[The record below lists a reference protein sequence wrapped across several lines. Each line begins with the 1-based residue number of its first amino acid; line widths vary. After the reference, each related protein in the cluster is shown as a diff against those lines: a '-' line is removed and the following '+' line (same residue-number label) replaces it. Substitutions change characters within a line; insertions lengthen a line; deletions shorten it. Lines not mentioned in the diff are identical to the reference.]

1 MFFEPSHSLDENEF
15 KLSENKSI
23 TFPIHI
29 HRSFEYFEQVYGST
43 EVTVGSKK
51 YVLNAGDAAL
61 IFPLQPHSYASIER
75 GRFKICIFSP
85 EMVSSFY
92 KKSNNMIPVNNQFR
106 FSLPENITLDNI
118 FHQKSLSYLICGEFE
133 RCREYI
139 EDTDKNGD
147 KLLISLLSFAEQNF
161 SNDCLLRDAAAK
173 IGYDYAYVSKF
184 FKRKTDMSFR
194 QYVNRLRI
202 IEGKKLLSSTADS
215 VEHVA
220 YACGFSSLRAF
231 DREFF
236 AQIGVTPSAY
246 RFSKKSTTV

>member
-1 MFFEPSHSLDENEF
+1 MTLAQLEAATARLGFTPSLDD
-15 KLSENKSI
+15 
-23 TFPIHI
+23 
-29 HRSFEYFEQVYGST
+29 G
-43 EVTVGSKK
+43 
-51 YVLNAGDAAL
+51 
-61 IFPLQPHSYASIER
+61 
-75 GRFKICIFSP
+75 
-85 EMVSSFY
+85 
-92 KKSNNMIPVNNQFR
+92 
-106 FSLPENITLDNI
+106 
-118 FHQKSLSYLICGEFE
+118 GE
-133 RCREYI
+133 
-139 EDTDKNGD
+139 
-147 KLLISLLSFAEQNF
+147 
-161 SNDCLLRDAAAK
+161 LLRDAAAK

-246 RFSKKSTTV
+246 RLSKKSTTV